1 MNSAQRSLKDMMDL
15 TGRVA
20 LITGGAGYIGRA
32 VASGLKELGATV
44 VTTDICDADIDLD
57 LQDGELVKS
66 LPSRIAAGYG
76 GLDILVHCAAYVGT
90 SDLKGWAVPFEDQTV
105 ETWRTAMEVN
115 LTSFFTL
122 VQAATPYLKESGK
135 GSVIAMSSIYGM
147 SGPDWSLYE
156 GTELGNPAAYG
167 ASKGGLLQFVR
178 WLSSTLGPDIRINA
192 VSPGGIARGQDPD
205 FVEKYEAR
213 TPLGRMGREDDI
225 TGAVAY
231 LASDLSA
238 YVTGQNLVVDGGW
251 TAW

>member
-1 MNSAQRSLKDMMDL
+1 MMDL

-32 VASGLKELGATV
+32 IAGGLQELGATV
-44 VTTDICDADIDLD
+44 VTTDICDADINID
-57 LQDGELVKS
+57 LQDEELVKA
-66 LPSRIAAGYG
+66 LPGRVATSKG
-76 GLDILVHCAAYVGT
+76 GLDIIVHCAAFVGT
-90 SDLKGWAVPFEDQTV
+90 SDLKGWAVPFEDQSL
-105 ETWRTAMEVN
+105 ETWRAAMEVN

-122 VQAATPYLKESGK
+122 IQAATPHLKVSGK
-135 GSVIAMSSIYGM
+135 GSVVAISSIYGM

-156 GTELGNPAAYG
+156 GTGIGNPAAYG

-178 WLSSTLGPDIRINA
+178 WLSSTLGPDIRVNA
-192 VSPGGIARGQDPD
+192 VSPGGIARGQDPV
-205 FVEKYEAR
+205 FIEKYEAR